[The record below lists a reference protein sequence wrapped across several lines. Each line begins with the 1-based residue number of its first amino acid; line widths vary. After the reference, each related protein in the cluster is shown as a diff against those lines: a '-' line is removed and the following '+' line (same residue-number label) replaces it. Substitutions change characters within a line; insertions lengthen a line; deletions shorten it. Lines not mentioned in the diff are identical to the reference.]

1 MILVMMTMKVV
12 TRTETVVVTL
22 ALSENPKIP
31 ISVSLVS
38 LHCTQKQLKRIY
50 SLLYRLTPFPGF
62 PGFLQK
68 FMVYLLPLMVA

>member
-38 LHCTQKQLKRIY
+38 LHCTQK
-50 SLLYRLTPFPGF
+50 T
-62 PGFLQK
+62 
-68 FMVYLLPLMVA
+68 A